1 MFRSQIRS
9 QGACRV
15 LLRAAETLAS
25 RLGAQLRLVSFA
37 VQFSPLETARLRV
50 EGAAVIDEWTA
61 TIRSAA
67 REALQ
72 AEHEPASRRLNLMSS
87 SGTARTGRRPSNP
100 TRNLVQRE
108 PRGAQTSVDENDL
121 YGVSMDKGPL

>member
-1 MFRSQIRS
+1 M
-9 QGACRV
+9 
-15 LLRAAETLAS
+15 AS

-37 VQFSPLETARLRV
+37 VQFSPPETARFRV
-50 EGAAVIDEWTA
+50 EGAAVIDGWTA

-67 REALQ
+67 GKHCGLSTSR
-72 AEHEPASRRLNLMSS
+72 ASRRLNLMSS

-100 TRNLVQRE
+100 TRNLAQRE

-121 YGVSMDKGPL
+121 YGLSMDKGP